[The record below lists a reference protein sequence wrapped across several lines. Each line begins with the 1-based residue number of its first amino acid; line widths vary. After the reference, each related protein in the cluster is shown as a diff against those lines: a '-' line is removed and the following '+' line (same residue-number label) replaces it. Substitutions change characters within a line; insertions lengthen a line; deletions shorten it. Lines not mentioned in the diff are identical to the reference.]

1 MFVLLHRLMKAGVLG
16 LWLAGAWWLWTKRE
30 AARPLVDYY
39 QVWEAAG
46 YREPEPLPR
55 IKGAV
60 TRAVSD
66 TSVYLRDERGRVW
79 AVGLTGFFGVEA
91 GTRDP
96 LLRRLA
102 ADSRTNLQSLAGQPV
117 ELAFTQTNAN
127 RTALGYLYVGTNEF
141 GLADE
146 FVAAGRWRAA
156 PTGTRPLPL
165 REQVRLRGL
174 ERMARAGQRGMWGGE
189 AAGTS
194 PEDRP

>member
-1 MFVLLHRLMKAGVLG
+1 MFLFLHRLMKAGVFG
-16 LWLAGAWWLWTKRE
+16 LWAAGALWLWTKRE

-55 IKGAV
+55 LSGTV

-66 TSVYLRDERGRVW
+66 TSVYLRDDRGRVW
-79 AVGLTGFFGVEA
+79 AVGLTGFFGVEPA
-91 GTRDP
+91 TRDP

-102 ADSRTNLQSLAGQPV
+102 AESRTNLQALAGRPV
-117 ELAFTQTNAN
+117 ALALTQTNAN

-165 REQVRLRGL
+165 REQVRLRAS
-174 ERMARAGQRGMWGGE
+174 ERVGRANQRGLWAGE
-189 AAGTS
+189 AVTEN
-194 PEDRP
+194 P